1 MRAPHIRLG
10 RFDRRLR
17 AESATQVLIGVDE
30 VGRGSLAGPV
40 VAAAVVLPEGARLR
54 GLDDSKN
61 LPVAERV
68 RLADEVRSCALTFA
82 FAFVGPRRI
91 DDLNIRQASLLAMRR
106 SVLRA
111 ARRAARR
118 LTAPGLVLVDGL
130 DTIPGLDLPQRA
142 IIDGDATSLSV
153 AAASVLAKTVR
164 DGFMTRLG
172 EDFPAYGFERHKGYG
187 TPEHLEALERTGP
200 CLWHRFSFAPVAQP
214 SLFPV

>member
-1 MRAPHIRLG
+1 ML
-10 RFDRRLR
+10 F
-17 AESATQVLIGVDE
+17 GVDE

-61 LPVAERV
+61 LPAPERV
-68 RLADEVRSCALTFA
+68 RLAEEVRSCALTFA

-91 DDLNIRQASLLAMRR
+91 DEVNIRQASLLAMRR

-111 ARRAARR
+111 ARRAAQR
-118 LTAPGLVLVDGL
+118 LGAPGLVLVDGL
-130 DTIPGLDLPQRA
+130 DTIPGLDFPQRA
-142 IIDGDATSLSV
+142 VVDGDATSLSV

-164 DGFMTRLG
+164 DRFMARLG
-172 EDFPAYGFERHKGYG
+172 EEFPAYGFERHKGYG

-200 CLWHRFSFAPVAQP
+200 CSWHRFSFAPVAQP
-214 SLFPV
+214 SLFAL